1 MKTSWQTEVRN
12 FFKSNTRIIIR
23 NGKREFISFITWK
36 KIQEI
41 INKEKRKGFDLDEE
55 TVIQYAKTQG
65 TIIPYKEEDLDKLY
79 ELADMQNK
87 GKELQ
92 EFEKK
97 VCEKKVAELIKKQG
111 TVEIS
116 NKAILEL
123 GLCTPAEV
131 VYAINYRDLLC
142 TSLKP
147 KKEEI
152 EDKNS
157 RDAQLI
163 RQNKDIFQKEIEDIF
178 LKKEQRLLEEGALH
192 KVGNM
197 SMITPRE
204 LRLSLNKIHIR
215 TSEEIQRALKKIRVK
230 KPLSPDNRKLIEGFI
245 TEVRDKRKDHYI
257 KQAIDSYNELCN
269 IISKNIG
276 ISMDEIT
283 NESDESSFLN
293 LIEMAKEKKP
303 SAEQE
308 HIEELRDKYITSR
321 TVQFFYY
328 ERLLRWAAHLI
339 KTNSHSAI
347 DTTQEELIEFISE
360 IYLKAYY
367 DYIRKY
373 DRTSNKHHLTTYI
386 INRITSNFK
395 TGGIG
400 VYAGSRLSKELYHH
414 NNVIFPVAISNISKV
429 YANKRVIEETEM
441 SLASQ
446 LLRKPTIH
454 ELALTL
460 GLTPEDLRKQLDE
473 IELVERG
480 TESLDELREKSFIDS
495 TIPISS
501 EMKEAIQDGYD
512 EFALEEDYP
521 EMLERDMEDFETV
534 NTEEGIIPDY
544 QEDSEII
551 GHETLPIYQIFRE
564 EIVQEILA
572 QLDPK
577 EREVI
582 ELRNGFTDGKVRTLE
597 EVGKM
602 MGVGK
607 ERIRQIEA
615 RAYIKLRRI
624 ILTYDIRD
632 LFKDDDYYDPM
643 NMPDAKKRK

>member
-41 INKEKRKGFDLDEE
+41 INKEKRKGFFLDEE

-79 ELADMQNK
+79 ELAEMQNN

-131 VYAINYRDLLC
+131 VYAFNYRDLLRS
-142 TSLKP
+142 SLRP
-147 KKEEI
+147 EKEEV
-152 EDKNS
+152 EDKNMH
-157 RDAQLI
+157 DKKLI
-163 RQNKDIFQKEIEDIF
+163 EQNKDTFQKEIEKF
-178 LKKEQRLLEEGALH
+178 LIKKEQRVLEEGALH
-192 KVGNM
+192 KVGNI

-204 LRLSLNKIHIR
+204 LRISLNKIHIR
-215 TSEEIQRALKKIRVK
+215 TSEEIQRALKKIRVN
-230 KPLSPDNRKLIEGFI
+230 KPLSPVNRKLIEDLI
-245 TEVRDKRKDHYI
+245 AEVREKRKKHYI
-257 KQAIDSYNELCN
+257 KQAIDSYNELCH
-269 IISKNIG
+269 IISNNLGMSI
-276 ISMDEIT
+276 DDIT
-283 NESDESSFLN
+283 DNSDEASFLN
-293 LIEMAKEKKP
+293 LIEQAKEEKTR
-303 SAEQE
+303 AEQE
-308 HIEELRDKYITSR
+308 HIEELRDKYIKSR
-321 TVQFFYY
+321 TIQFFYY
-328 ERLLRWAAHLI
+328 EKLIKWAAHII
-339 KTNSHSAI
+339 KANSHSAI
-347 DTTQEELIEFISE
+347 DTSQEELIEFISE

-395 TGGIG
+395 NGGIG

-414 NNVIFPVAISNISKV
+414 NNVVSPVSISNISKV

-460 GLTPEDLRKQLDE
+460 GLTPKDLRKQLDE
-473 IELVERG
+473 IELAERG
-480 TESLDELREKSFIDS
+480 AESLDELREKSFNDS
-495 TIPISS
+495 TIPISQ
-501 EMKEAIQDGYD
+501 EMQEAILDGYD

-551 GHETLPIYQIFRE
+551 GHETLPIYQMFRE

-572 QLDPK
+572 QLDPR

-597 EVGKM
+597 EIGIM

-615 RAYIKLRRI
+615 RAYINLRRI
-624 ILTYDIRD
+624 IMKYDTRD

-643 NMPDAKKRK
+643 NVSDSKKR